1 MTMKENMQAVDFSLL
16 DDAGERRKLTDYRG
30 KHVVLYFYPQDDTP
44 GCTTEACNFRDDYSM
59 YEKAGITILGVSP
72 DSVKSHV
79 TFKQKYHLPF
89 TLLSDED
96 HKVCELYGVWGPRK
110 LFGKEFTGV
119 LRTTFLL
126 NEQGKII
133 KIFEGVNPAE
143 HSKEVLEAFK

>member
-1 MTMKENMQAVDFSLL
+1 MTIKENMQAVNFSLL
-16 DDAGERRKLTDYRG
+16 DDTGRRRNLSAYRG
-30 KHVVLYFYPQDDTP
+30 KRVVLYFYPQDDTP

-79 TFKQKYHLPF
+79 VFKQKYHLPF

-96 HKVCELYGVWGPRK
+96 HKVCELYGVWGPKK
-110 LFGKEFTGV
+110 LFGKEFPGV

-126 NEQGKII
+126 DEKGKII

>member
-89 TLLSDED
+89 TLL
-96 HKVCELYGVWGPRK
+96 R
-110 LFGKEFTGV
+110 
-119 LRTTFLL
+119 R
-126 NEQGKII
+126 
-133 KIFEGVNPAE
+133 
-143 HSKEVLEAFK
+143 